1 MPDFWLK
8 ESRAHLHSVDEDY
21 LEHMRF
27 ASRVGGI
34 LIVAGIC
41 CLIHS
46 LIPALFPTSAS
57 RRIRLLG
64 EALRDRSII
73 ASRRASTRSLSTLA
87 MLLLMATT
95 ISLALIGST
104 ADLRIASALSL
115 VSFTY
120 PAAFLVAAQRSPG
133 EAEPAS

>member
-1 MPDFWLK
+1 
-8 ESRAHLHSVDEDY
+8 
-21 LEHMRF
+21 MRF

-46 LIPALFPTSAS
+46 VIPALFPTSAS
-57 RRIRLLG
+57 RRIGLLS
-64 EALRDRSII
+64 EALRDRAII
-73 ASRRASTRSLSTLA
+73 ASPGASTNSRLTLA

-95 ISLALIGST
+95 ISLALLGGG

-120 PAAFLVAAQRSPG
+120 PVAFLVAARTCPG
-133 EAEPAS
+133 TPQTAN